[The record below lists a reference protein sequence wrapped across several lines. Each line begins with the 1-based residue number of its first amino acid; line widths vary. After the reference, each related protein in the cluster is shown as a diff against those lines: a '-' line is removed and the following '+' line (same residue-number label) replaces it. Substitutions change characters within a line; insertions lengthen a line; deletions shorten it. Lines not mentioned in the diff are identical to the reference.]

1 MKRLWICSAATLF
14 FISSIFSSGW
24 AFELNDDGRTLI
36 QEASMAYSSDMEGR
50 PVITD
55 PDLNK
60 YISSLANKLRPKGKK
75 PPSGVVLNMTI
86 IESPKPE
93 LYAYVDGHVVI
104 TSGMMFSMD
113 NEAQLAGVLSHEI
126 AHMFE
131 GYYINMY
138 QEIKAAERAQRR
150 RAAAGALFGA
160 LLDVAVDYVVEWE
173 DINQT
178 DRFFEGEATYT
189 ETMHRMAAVHAA
201 QSAYYSIKDVI
212 ANIPAEDQSGN
223 PIDPR
228 LRFEPVAD
236 AQGMIY
242 VASAGYD
249 VNEVPKGWTTIHNIN
264 SKVAREQEQL
274 MGPWA
279 SQLKATQSLMEMNM
293 NRLRQQLGASGLVQ
307 TLSNAPP
314 SRAGFVAT
322 LTKLEE
328 VKAAEKASKKTK
340 GEAAYRTFIQK
351 ALLPRAKRHLEEE
364 NFDQAYLNYRI
375 LYDRGIRTA
384 PVAYGMAKSRLG
396 DFAFGASK
404 AELKEAEFA
413 YREAT
418 RLDPSYAEPYKG
430 LGELYE
436 DTDRYEDAAEAYST
450 YLKLK
455 PKAEDHGSSEKSR

>member
-1 MKRLWICSAATLF
+1 MHHGGDTMKRLWICSAATLF

-160 LLDVAVDYVVEWE
+160 LLDVAVDCAVEWE
-173 DINQT
+173 DIN
-178 DRFFEGEATYT
+178 
-189 ETMHRMAAVHAA
+189 
-201 QSAYYSIKDVI
+201 
-212 ANIPAEDQSGN
+212 
-223 PIDPR
+223 
-228 LRFEPVAD
+228 
-236 AQGMIY
+236 
-242 VASAGYD
+242 
-249 VNEVPKGWTTIHNIN
+249 
-264 SKVAREQEQL
+264 
-274 MGPWA
+274 
-279 SQLKATQSLMEMNM
+279 
-293 NRLRQQLGASGLVQ
+293 
-307 TLSNAPP
+307 
-314 SRAGFVAT
+314 
-322 LTKLEE
+322 
-328 VKAAEKASKKTK
+328 
-340 GEAAYRTFIQK
+340 
-351 ALLPRAKRHLEEE
+351 
-364 NFDQAYLNYRI
+364 
-375 LYDRGIRTA
+375 
-384 PVAYGMAKSRLG
+384 
-396 DFAFGASK
+396 
-404 AELKEAEFA
+404 
-413 YREAT
+413 
-418 RLDPSYAEPYKG
+418 
-430 LGELYE
+430 
-436 DTDRYEDAAEAYST
+436 
-450 YLKLK
+450 
-455 PKAEDHGSSEKSR
+455 